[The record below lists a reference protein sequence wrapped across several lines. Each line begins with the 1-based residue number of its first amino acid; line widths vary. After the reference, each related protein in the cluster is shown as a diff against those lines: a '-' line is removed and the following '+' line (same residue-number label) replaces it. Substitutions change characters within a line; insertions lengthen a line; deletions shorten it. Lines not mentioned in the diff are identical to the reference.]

1 MGVPPD
7 LGGQL
12 EMAGQPEVGRQPET
26 GAQPTGHRLRGVLVI
41 ACGNTLRGDD
51 GAGPAVGE
59 LLAAELVGTGAE
71 VVVVG
76 QLLPE
81 LALDASRSGR
91 VVFVDAAADLPPGAV
106 SVRPVHP
113 EPYAPAERG
122 AEPPGSAAP
131 GPGGA
136 RRSPDPF
143 SHGIGP
149 EDVLRLARDLYAAG
163 PEGVLVS
170 VGAESFE
177 PGDELSTTVRR
188 AIPAAVRAAV
198 RAAEEGAGTAPRDD
212 A

>member
-1 MGVPPD
+1 
-7 LGGQL
+7 
-12 EMAGQPEVGRQPET
+12 
-26 GAQPTGHRLRGVLVI
+26 VLVI

-59 LLAAELVGTGAE
+59 LLVAELEGTGAE

-91 VVFVDAAADLPPGAV
+91 VVFVDAAADVPAGSV

-113 EPYAPAERG
+113 EQGAPG
-122 AEPPGSAAP
+122 AGDGDGGGEPPGSA
-131 GPGGA
+131 GRVPGGA

-170 VGAESFE
+170 VGAASFE
-177 PGDELSTTVRR
+177 PGDGLSATVRR

>member
-1 MGVPPD
+1 
-7 LGGQL
+7 
-12 EMAGQPEVGRQPET
+12 MARQP
-26 GAQPTGHRLRGVLVI
+26 AAARLRGVLVI

-51 GAGPAVGE
+51 GAGPEVGE
-59 LLAAELVGTGAE
+59 LLAAELEGTGAE
-71 VVVVG
+71 VVVVD

-91 VVFVDAAADLPPGAV
+91 VVFVDAAADVPPGSV

-113 EPYAPAERG
+113 GQDAPGDGG
-122 AEPPGSAAP
+122 AEPPSSTRRA
-131 GPGGA
+131 PGGA
-136 RRSPDPF
+136 GRSPDPF
-143 SHGIGP
+143 SHGLGP
-149 EDVLRLARDLYAAG
+149 EDVLRLARDLYAAR

-177 PGDELSTTVRR
+177 PGDGLSATVRR

-198 RAAEEGAGTAPRDD
+198 RAAQEGAGPASSSD